1 LKGGLMQR
9 PERVVLVGITALL
22 CGIVA
27 KFIGGDYKL
36 YVKGIPFH
44 VFETISIFTIP
55 ISAMAVLTNI
65 TAIRRLT
72 DAKKAFDEKEKMET
86 KKTNA
91 GAVTTFVLLAAIMFA
106 GNQVAAQRI
115 NVAAGQDIMD
125 TFPVPPGNPN
135 QLFYLQR
142 TSNKN
147 TIVCDLNMVNG
158 ILNKAEPV
166 HVYWIR
172 YSDQGQRQELSY
184 IQRTFAYGIQAKAL
198 NDGNGYEMHFV
209 SSKKH
214 PFYLVK
220 SATDNRYNVYTMLNS
235 KKVILKRIFIKING
249 GSFWM
254 PKVEYVEIRGVD
266 AVNGKEITDRL
277 KI

>member
-1 LKGGLMQR
+1 M
-9 PERVVLVGITALL
+9 
-22 CGIVA
+22 
-27 KFIGGDYKL
+27 
-36 YVKGIPFH
+36 
-44 VFETISIFTIP
+44 
-55 ISAMAVLTNI
+55 
-65 TAIRRLT
+65 
-72 DAKKAFDEKEKMET
+72 EK
-86 KKTNA
+86 KKTNTN
-91 GAVTTFVLLAAIMFA
+91 AVKTFLLLAAIFSA
-106 GNQVAAQRI
+106 GMAVQAQRVNTAAQPGI
-115 NVAAGQDIMD
+115 TD

-135 QLFYLQR
+135 LLFYLQR

-158 ILNKAEPV
+158 ALNKAEPV

-198 NDGNGYEMHFV
+198 NNQDGYEMHFV

-214 PFYLVK
+214 SFYLIK
-220 SATDNRYNVYTMLNS
+220 STGENKYNVYTTVNS

-254 PKVEYVEIRGVD
+254 PKVEYVEIKGVD
-266 AVNGKEITDRL
+266 AANGKEITDRL